1 MSPNLLNFSS
11 KEWEK
16 TSALSRFKEAYGG
29 KIKVLHSCS
38 LWSPTSFKNML
49 IYMNERTKGPLS
61 LNIDM
66 PTAAFKWVGA
76 HLVNW
81 WEGLLGISLL
91 GYSQEDK
98 TS

>member
-1 MSPNLLNFSS
+1 
-11 KEWEK
+11 
-16 TSALSRFKEAYGG
+16 
-29 KIKVLHSCS
+29 
-38 LWSPTSFKNML
+38 
-49 IYMNERTKGPLS
+49 MNERTKGPLS